1 MNESLN
7 NYRLYAAKSSG
18 GTSPPTVRYLVLKM
32 IHEYNLR
39 GSVLDYGAGKGELL
53 QKLDQEGRFT
63 KLSGIDL
70 FERPT
75 ALPKSIDWHSQ
86 DLNEDIH
93 IETDQYDVIICSE
106 VIEHLENPRQVFRN
120 IHRLLRHQG
129 TLILTM
135 PNQESVRSFAG
146 LLIGGHFASF
156 LEFHYPAHITA
167 LLRLDLSRICSET
180 GFEKPTFY
188 YTNHGGLPKLTSVT
202 WQTISLG
209 LLRGRFFSD
218 YLGMLT
224 RKSIPSH
231 NSHLDE
237 IQDREC

>member
-39 GSVLDYGAGKGELL
+39 GSVLDYGSGKEELL

-86 DLNEDIH
+86 DLNA
-93 IETDQYDVIICSE
+93 YYRN
-106 VIEHLENPRQVFRN
+106 ENHYN
-120 IHRLLRHQG
+120 CYHSYLL
-129 TLILTM
+129 
-135 PNQESVRSFAG
+135 P
-146 LLIGGHFASF
+146 
-156 LEFHYPAHITA
+156 P
-167 LLRLDLSRICSET
+167 
-180 GFEKPTFY
+180 
-188 YTNHGGLPKLTSVT
+188 
-202 WQTISLG
+202 
-209 LLRGRFFSD
+209 
-218 YLGMLT
+218 
-224 RKSIPSH
+224 
-231 NSHLDE
+231 
-237 IQDREC
+237 